1 MRSTMSHG
9 TFLKNFINI
18 RYLRR
23 AIIYMTNLTFWVVH
37 ISELSE
43 CRFHAG
49 QIDILCA
56 FPLCPMPLSLAL

>member
-9 TFLKNFINI
+9 TFEKFNQHSVSMQG
-18 RYLRR
+18 
-23 AIIYMTNLTFWVVH
+23 AIIYMRNITFGLY
-37 ISELSE
+37 SPLSFLM
-43 CRFHAG
+43 FHTG